1 MLADDKQ
8 AMKCELCKKAIEQT
22 FLGKILGTYVKDPKG
37 KPHTVCFECQK
48 KLRTKEKIL
57 EQLK

>member
-1 MLADDKQ
+1 
-8 AMKCELCKKAIEQT
+8 MKCELCKKAIEQT
-22 FLGKILGTYVKDPKG
+22 FLGKILGTYVKDSKG